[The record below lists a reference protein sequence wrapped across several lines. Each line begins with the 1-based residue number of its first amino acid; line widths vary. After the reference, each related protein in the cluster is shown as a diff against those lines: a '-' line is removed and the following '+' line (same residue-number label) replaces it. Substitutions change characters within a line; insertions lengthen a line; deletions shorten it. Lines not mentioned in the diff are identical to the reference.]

1 MPQTWLMADT
11 HLGHRVAARAR
22 GFGEDVQAHD
32 ATILRNLARK
42 VRDGDDLY
50 LLGDLAFDGWVER
63 MPALAQ
69 LPGNLHIILGN
80 HDRPAPNNPRGHHY
94 QRTLMEA
101 SRALSVLPY
110 AQINYK
116 GAKFLLSHYPYNGDH
131 VAGEERYTQWRLL
144 DLGLP
149 IIHGHT
155 HSSEKLS
162 FSALGTPQVCV
173 SAEAW
178 DLQPAN
184 LHQIKELIS

>member
-116 GAKFLLSHYPYNGDH
+116 VLRDAGYCAPGSATNRP
-131 VAGEERYTQWRLL
+131 VALVSDCRNSCCNSGSLRVSSIRLCSISL
-144 DLGLP
+144 A
-149 IIHGHT
+149 
-155 HSSEKLS
+155 SSSRPSSDKRL
-162 FSALGTPQVCV
+162 TR
-173 SAEAW
+173 
-178 DLQPAN
+178 
-184 LHQIKELIS
+184 